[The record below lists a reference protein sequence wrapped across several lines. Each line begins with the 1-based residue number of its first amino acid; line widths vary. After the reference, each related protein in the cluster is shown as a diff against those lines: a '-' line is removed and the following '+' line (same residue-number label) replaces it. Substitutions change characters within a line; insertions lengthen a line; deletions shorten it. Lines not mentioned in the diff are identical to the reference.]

1 MEGSNKKVINKI
13 KGVGMKKVILVTLM
27 LFSLTSC
34 VTGGI
39 GIGSD
44 GKVRGNIGVST
55 GGLIRG
61 GIGIDTDGR
70 LSGGI
75 GF

>member
-1 MEGSNKKVINKI
+1 M
-13 KGVGMKKVILVTLM
+13 MKRMILLVLCV
-27 LFSLTSC
+27 SALTSC

-39 GIGSD
+39 GIDSS

-55 GGLIRG
+55 GGPLNGNINLDSDGDVSG
-61 GIGIDTDGR
+61 GV
-70 LSGGI
+70 GI

>member
-1 MEGSNKKVINKI
+1 
-13 KGVGMKKVILVTLM
+13 MKKIIIAILM
-27 LFSLTSC
+27 LLALTSC
-34 VTGGI
+34 ITGGI

>member
-27 LFSLTSC
+27 LVSLTSC

-55 GGLIRG
+55 DGLIKG

>member
-39 GIGSD
+39 GI
-44 GKVRGNIGVST
+44 
-55 GGLIRG
+55 
-61 GIGIDTDGR
+61 DTDGR

>member
-13 KGVGMKKVILVTLM
+13 KGVGMKKINFGNFM

-34 VTGGI
+34 ITGGI
-39 GIGSD
+39 GVGSD

>member
-1 MEGSNKKVINKI
+1 
-13 KGVGMKKVILVTLM
+13 MKKLILVILM

-34 VTGGI
+34 ITGGI

>member
-39 GIGSD
+39 GI
-44 GKVRGNIGVST
+44 
-55 GGLIRG
+55 
-61 GIGIDTDGR
+61 DTDGK
-70 LSGGI
+70 LSGNLI
-75 GF
+75 RSFFLKLEVTQFNKK

>member
-27 LFSLTSC
+27 LCSLTSC